1 MSIELDGITL
11 IRHVRDPDT
20 GVTTLV
26 HSVHNINVSEK
37 RSIVEHRI
45 PGLQGGVL
53 QDLGR
58 EPVRIS
64 FEGLIFGKD
73 ALQFVEWIRSKY
85 RAGAPVPFSSGLSRV
100 AEVTQVLIEELQ
112 VEEVGGV
119 INTYTYWMVLK
130 EYTLPPEEE
139 EPAPSQDEAAAEA
152 VQQQAEDDQESINY
166 ILGKV
171 IDADGNPQSDVD
183 VKITFDGGEYTVK
196 TDGEGVYRKDDLNP
210 GKYTITVDASGY
222 EDVKEEVEIQ
232 SQKASK

>member
-1 MSIELDGITL
+1 MSLELDGLAL

-20 GVTTLV
+20 GVSTLV

-45 PGLQGGVL
+45 PGLQGSVL

-58 EPVRIS
+58 EPVRIA
-64 FEGLIFGKD
+64 FEGLIFGGE
-73 ALQFVEWIRSKY
+73 ALQFVEQIRLKY
-85 RAGAPVPFSSGLSRV
+85 KAGAPVPFSSDLSGV

-119 INTYTYWMVLK
+119 INTYTYWMVVR
-130 EYTLPPEEE
+130 EYTPPPEEE
-139 EPAPSQDEAAAEA
+139 APAPSQDAEAAEA
-152 VQQQAEDDQESINY
+152 VQQQADDDMTSINY
-166 ILGKV
+166 ITGKV
-171 IDADGNPQSDVD
+171 VDADGNPQRDVD

-196 TDGEGVYRKDDLNP
+196 TDEEGVYRKEDLDP
-210 GKYTITVDASGY
+210 GTYTVTVDASGY

-232 SQKASK
+232 SQKA